1 MERGFWVQLMNTH
14 THTQHAPGPW
24 LDSGHD
30 GKRNVIVE
38 SKLGS
43 VAAVWDTGDA
53 MQMRANARLIASAPD
68 LLAAL
73 EDLLQERYVDG
84 DESDQEFDAQGNW
97 TCNSPASIKARAA
110 IAKAKGTS

>member
-1 MERGFWVQLMNTH
+1 MKTH
-14 THTQHAPGPW
+14 THTQHTPGPW
-24 LDSGHD
+24 SDSGHD

-43 VAAVWDTGDA
+43 IAAVWDTGDT
-53 MQMRANARLIASAPD
+53 MQMKANAQLIAAAPD
-68 LLAAL
+68 LLEAL
-73 EDLLQERYVDG
+73 TELLQERYVDG

-110 IAKAKGTS
+110 IARAKGTP